1 MAPILTFAM
10 TAAITPGP
18 NNIILSTNAVNYGF
32 KETIPLIL
40 GVFFGFLSVLS
51 LCLLGIGEVYESFP
65 NFKTFIKIIATIFLT
80 YLAYKIFNSS
90 EFSDNSNKKRFT
102 FRNIYFFQLINPKAV
117 SVSMS
122 SSAIFIQNQFSY
134 LEEFVLIFICFTI
147 STATSA
153 IVWAAI
159 GHSFRKYLNDKRKII
174 FFNRVMAVLLLG
186 CIFFNEAPWQQLF
199 PGVLLFVSAGF
210 IIIWRDSQKIK
221 TVKANKKFY

>member
-65 NFKTFIKIIATIFLT
+65 NFKTFIKIVATFFLT

-102 FRNIYFFQLINPKAV
+102 FRDIYFFQLINPKAV

-147 STATSA
+147 STSTSA

-186 CIFFNEAPWQQLF
+186 CIFF
-199 PGVLLFVSAGF
+199 
-210 IIIWRDSQKIK
+210 IIL
-221 TVKANKKFY
+221 

>member
-65 NFKTFIKIIATIFLT
+65 KFKTFIKIVATIFLT

-102 FRNIYFFQLINPKAV
+102 FRDIYFFQLINPKAV

-134 LEEFVLIFICFTI
+134 FEEFVLIFICFTI
-147 STATSA
+147 STSTSA

-174 FFNRVMAVLLLG
+174 FFNRIMALLLLG
-186 CIFFNEAPWQQLF
+186 CVF
-199 PGVLLFVSAGF
+199 F
-210 IIIWRDSQKIK
+210 IIL
-221 TVKANKKFY
+221 

>member
-65 NFKTFIKIIATIFLT
+65 KFKTFIKIVATIFLT

-102 FRNIYFFQLINPKAV
+102 FRDIYFFQLINPKAV

-147 STATSA
+147 STSTSA

-186 CIFFNEAPWQQLF
+186 CIFF
-199 PGVLLFVSAGF
+199 
-210 IIIWRDSQKIK
+210 IIL
-221 TVKANKKFY
+221 

>member
-51 LCLLGIGEVYESFP
+51 ICLLGIGEVYESFP
-65 NFKTFIKIIATIFLT
+65 NFKTFIKIVATIFLT

-90 EFSDNSNKKRFT
+90 EFSNNSNKKRFT
-102 FRNIYFFQLINPKAV
+102 FRDIYFFQLINPKAV

-147 STATSA
+147 STSTSA

-186 CIFFNEAPWQQLF
+186 CIFF
-199 PGVLLFVSAGF
+199 
-210 IIIWRDSQKIK
+210 IIL
-221 TVKANKKFY
+221 

>member
-1 MAPILTFAM
+1 MAPVLTFAM

-102 FRNIYFFQLINPKAV
+102 FRDIYFFQLINPKAV

-186 CIFFNEAPWQQLF
+186 CIFF
-199 PGVLLFVSAGF
+199 
-210 IIIWRDSQKIK
+210 IIL
-221 TVKANKKFY
+221 

>member
-65 NFKTFIKIIATIFLT
+65 NFKIFIKIVATIFLT

-90 EFSDNSNKKRFT
+90 EFSDNSSKKRFT
-102 FRNIYFFQLINPKAV
+102 FRDIYFFQLINPKAV

-147 STATSA
+147 STSTSA

-186 CIFFNEAPWQQLF
+186 CIFF
-199 PGVLLFVSAGF
+199 
-210 IIIWRDSQKIK
+210 IIL
-221 TVKANKKFY
+221 

>member
-65 NFKTFIKIIATIFLT
+65 NFKNFIKIVATIFLT

-102 FRNIYFFQLINPKAV
+102 FRDIYFFQLINPKAV

-147 STATSA
+147 STSTSA

-186 CIFFNEAPWQQLF
+186 CIFF
-199 PGVLLFVSAGF
+199 
-210 IIIWRDSQKIK
+210 IIL
-221 TVKANKKFY
+221 

>member
-65 NFKTFIKIIATIFLT
+65 NFKTFIKIVATIFLT

-102 FRNIYFFQLINPKAV
+102 FRDIYFFQLINPKAV

-147 STATSA
+147 STSTSA
-153 IVWAAI
+153 IVWAGI

-186 CIFFNEAPWQQLF
+186 CIFF
-199 PGVLLFVSAGF
+199 
-210 IIIWRDSQKIK
+210 IIL
-221 TVKANKKFY
+221 

>member
-102 FRNIYFFQLINPKAV
+102 FRDIYFFQLINPKAV

-147 STATSA
+147 STSTSA

-174 FFNRVMAVLLLG
+174 FFNRVMAVLLLV
-186 CIFFNEAPWQQLF
+186 CI
-199 PGVLLFVSAGF
+199 F
-210 IIIWRDSQKIK
+210 IIIL
-221 TVKANKKFY
+221 

>member
-65 NFKTFIKIIATIFLT
+65 NFKTFIKIVATIFLT

-102 FRNIYFFQLINPKAV
+102 FIDIYFFQLINPKAV

-147 STATSA
+147 STSTSA

-186 CIFFNEAPWQQLF
+186 CIFF
-199 PGVLLFVSAGF
+199 
-210 IIIWRDSQKIK
+210 IIL
-221 TVKANKKFY
+221 